1 MPELKYA
8 KDLQPSYDLAL
19 SHNGTENWADNF
31 AVRMIERID
40 GLMGQITA
48 LKGLVLSIEGNRG
61 EVHGGVN
68 FASDTREYGKCPDC
82 GDLAPLKNGYCNF
95 CEPKHKEG
103 LVEERYG

>member
-40 GLMGQITA
+40 GLMGENAA
-48 LKGLVLSIEGNRG
+48 LRVQVKGLE
-61 EVHGGVN
+61 
-68 FASDTREYGKCPDC
+68 
-82 GDLAPLKNGYCNF
+82 
-95 CEPKHKEG
+95 
-103 LVEERYG
+103 EERHG